1 MSVQPA
7 SPRQLRLGLFVQALG
22 HHVGGWRAE
31 GAKGSP
37 TDIDWFTWIAR
48 KAEEG
53 KFDMFFVG
61 DALALSLIH
70 I

>member
-37 TDIDWFTWIAR
+37 
-48 KAEEG
+48 
-53 KFDMFFVG
+53 
-61 DALALSLIH
+61 LSLIH